1 MTTGLILIVVF
12 FLLVAL
18 NVPIGFAIGL
28 ATLAALGSIMPIDP
42 ATTTLA
48 QRMVAGLDSFTLLA
62 IPFFILSGYLMGA
75 GGVASRLINAAKGL
89 IGALPG
95 GLAVVNIISS
105 MLFGSVSG
113 SAVAATSAIGSFMVP
128 AMKKEG
134 YDAPFAASVTTTAS
148 IIGLLI
154 PPSNVMIVYAVA
166 AGGVSIGAL
175 FLAGYG
181 PGIVAGLALII
192 AAMLVARKEGYPVS
206 ERLSLGESLRTITP
220 AVPSIAM
227 LAIVI
232 GGIVS
237 GLFTATE
244 ASAFAVVYSMFLGIY
259 LHREMGWKDLPGII
273 VKSAETTGIVLFL
286 IAASTGM
293 AWMLAYSGLPGA
305 IAEGLLTISQNPL
318 LLLLLINVILLV
330 IGAFLDITPAILIFT
345 PILLPVATALGISP
359 VHFGM
364 ILIFNLSI
372 GLCTPPVGTVLF
384 VGAAVGGTKVAS
396 MIKPMIPLYLAMLA
410 ALALTT
416 AVPQLSEALPRFFGM
431 ME

>member
-1 MTTGLILIVVF
+1 MTTGLILVLVF
-12 FLLVAL
+12 FILVAL

-28 ATLAALGSIMPIDP
+28 STLAALVAIMPFDP
-42 ATTTLA
+42 ATTTMA

-75 GGVASRLINAAKGL
+75 GGVARRLIDAAKGL

-95 GLAVVNIISS
+95 GLAVVSIISS

-134 YDAPFAASVTTTAS
+134 YDAPFAASVTTSAS
-148 IIGLLI
+148 ILGLLI

-181 PGIVAGLALII
+181 PGLLAGLALVI
-192 AAMLVARKEGYPVS
+192 AAVIVARKEGYPVS
-206 ERLSLGESLRTITP
+206 ERLPFKDSIRTVFP
-220 AVPSIAM
+220 AIPSIAM
-227 LAIVI
+227 LVIVV

-237 GLFTATE
+237 GIFTATE
-244 ASAFAVVYSMFLGIY
+244 ASAFAVVYSLILGVFV
-259 LHREMGWKDLPGII
+259 HREMAWKDLPGVI

-305 IAEGLLTISQNPL
+305 IAAALLTISDNPL
-318 LLLLLINVILLV
+318 LLLLLINVVLLIV
-330 IGAFLDITPAILIFT
+330 GAFLDITPAILIFT
-345 PILLPVATALGISP
+345 PILLPVAVALGISP

-384 VGAAVGGTKVAS
+384 VGAAVGETKVAA

-410 ALALTT
+410 ALAVTT
-416 AVPQLSEALPRFFGM
+416 AVPALSEALPRFFGM
-431 ME
+431 M

>member
-1 MTTGLILIVVF
+1 MTTGLILILVF
-12 FLLVAL
+12 FVLIAL
-18 NVPIGFAIGL
+18 SAPIGVAIGL
-28 ATLAALGSIMPIDP
+28 ATLAALLSILPFDT
-42 ATTTLA
+42 ATSTMA
-48 QRMVAGLDSFTLLA
+48 QRMIAGMDSFTLLA

-95 GLAVVNIISS
+95 GLAVVNIISC

-113 SAVAATSAIGSFMVP
+113 SAVAATSAIGSFMIP
-128 AMKKEG
+128 SMKKEG
-134 YDAPFAASVTTTAS
+134 YDTPFAASVTTSAS
-148 IIGLLI
+148 ILGLLI

-181 PGIVAGLALII
+181 PGLLAGLSLII
-192 AAMLVARKEGYPVS
+192 TAMFIARKAGYPVS
-206 ERLSLGESLRTITP
+206 ERMPLNESVRTVIP
-220 AVPSIAM
+220 AIPSIIM
-227 LAIVI
+227 LVIVV

-244 ASAFAVVYSMFLGIY
+244 ASAFAVVYSLFLG
-259 LHREMGWKDLPGII
+259 LVVHRELKLADLPAVII
-273 VKSAETTGIVLFL
+273 KSAETTGIVLFL
-286 IAASTGM
+286 IDVSTGM

-305 IAEGLLTISQNPL
+305 IADSLLTISDNPI
-318 LLLLLINVILLV
+318 LLLLLINVVLLI

-345 PILLPVATALGISP
+345 PILLPVAVALDISA

-372 GLCTPPVGTVLF
+372 GLFTPPVGTVLF
-384 VGAAVGGTKVAS
+384 VGAAVGQTKVEA
-396 MIKPMIPLYLAMLA
+396 MIKPMIPLYAAMLL
-410 ALALTT
+410 ALAATT
-416 AVPQLSEALPRFFGM
+416 IFPALSEWLPQAFGM
-431 ME
+431 M

>member
-1 MTTGLILIVVF
+1 MTTGLILVFVF
-12 FLLVAL
+12 FVLVAL
-18 NVPIGFAIGL
+18 NMPIGFAIGI
-28 ATLAALGSIMPIDP
+28 ATLSALLSILPFDA
-42 ATTTLA
+42 ATTTMA
-48 QRMVAGLDSFTLLA
+48 QRMAAGLDSFTLLA

-95 GLAVVNIISS
+95 GLAVVNIISC

-134 YDAPFAASVTTTAS
+134 YDAPFSASVTTSAS
-148 IIGLLI
+148 ILGLLI

-181 PGIVAGLALII
+181 PGLLAGFALIVAAI
-192 AAMLVARKEGYPVS
+192 LVARKAGYPVS
-206 ERLSLGESLRTITP
+206 ERLPLRESLSTIVP
-220 AVPSIAM
+220 AIPSITM
-227 LAIVI
+227 LVIVV

-237 GLFTATE
+237 GIFTATE
-244 ASAFAVVYSMFLGIY
+244 ASAFAVAYSLVLG
-259 LHREMGWKDLPGII
+259 LAVHREMKLADLPAII

-305 IAEGLLTISQNPL
+305 IAEALLTISQNPI
-318 LLLLLINVILLV
+318 LLLLLINVILLL

-345 PILLPVATALGISP
+345 PILLPVAEALGISP
-359 VHFGM
+359 IHFGM

-384 VGAAVGGTKVAS
+384 VGAAVGETKVAS
-396 MIKPMIPLYLAMLA
+396 MVKPMIPLYLAMLA
-410 ALALTT
+410 ALFVTT
-416 AVPQLSEALPRFFGM
+416 VFPPLSEWLPSVFGM
-431 ME
+431 M

>member
-1 MTTGLILIVVF
+1 MTTGLILAFVF
-12 FLLVAL
+12 FALVAFR
-18 NVPIGFAIGL
+18 VPIGFAIGL
-28 ATLAALGSIMPIDP
+28 STLAALCSVMPVEP
-42 ATTTLA
+42 ATTTMA

-95 GLAVVNIISS
+95 GLAVVNIVSC

-134 YDAPFAASVTTTAS
+134 YDAPFAASVTTSAS
-148 IIGLLI
+148 ILGLLI

-175 FLAGYG
+175 FLAGYV
-181 PGIVAGLALII
+181 PGLLGGLALII
-192 AAMLVARKEGYPVS
+192 AAMLVARRAGYPVS
-206 ERLSLGESLRTITP
+206 QRLSLRESVRTLIP
-220 AVPSIAM
+220 AIPSVIM
-227 LAIVI
+227 LIIVV

-237 GLFTATE
+237 GVFTATE
-244 ASAFAVVYSMFLGIY
+244 ASAFAVIYSLLLGIY
-259 LHREMGWKDLPGII
+259 LHREMKWSDLPGII

-305 IAEGLLTISQNPL
+305 IAEALLSISDNPL
-318 LLLLLINVILLV
+318 LLLLLINLVLLL

-384 VGAAVGGTKVAS
+384 VGAAVGQTKVAS
-396 MIKPMIPLYLAMLA
+396 MIRPMLPLYLAMLL
-410 ALALTT
+410 ALAATT
-416 AVPQLSEALPRFFGM
+416 AFPILSEGLPRFFEM
-431 ME
+431 M

>member
-1 MTTGLILIVVF
+1 MTTGLILVLVF

-28 ATLAALGSIMPIDP
+28 ATLAALSSIMPLDP
-42 ATTTLA
+42 ATTTMA

-75 GGVASRLINAAKGL
+75 GGVARRLIDAAKGL

-95 GLAVVNIISS
+95 GLAVVSIISS

-134 YDAPFAASVTTTAS
+134 YDAPFAASVTTSAS
-148 IIGLLI
+148 ILGLLI

-181 PGIVAGLALII
+181 PGILAGITLII
-192 AAMLVARKEGYPVS
+192 AAMLVARKAGYPVS
-206 ERLSLGESLRTITP
+206 ERLSLSESIRTVIP
-220 AVPSIAM
+220 AIPSIAM
-227 LAIVI
+227 LVIVV

-237 GLFTATE
+237 GFFTATE
-244 ASAFAVVYSMFLGIY
+244 ASAFAVVYSLILG
-259 LHREMGWKDLPGII
+259 LFVHREMKWKDLPAVII
-273 VKSAETTGIVLFL
+273 KSAETTGIVLFL

-305 IAEGLLTISQNPL
+305 IAEALLTISDNPL
-318 LLLLLINVILLV
+318 LLLLLINIVLLV
-330 IGAFLDITPAILIFT
+330 VGAFLDITPAILIFT
-345 PILLPVATALGISP
+345 PILLPVAVALGISP

-384 VGAAVGGTKVAS
+384 VGAAVGETKVAS

-410 ALALTT
+410 ALAVTT
-416 AVPQLSEALPRFFGM
+416 MVPALSEALPRAFGM
-431 ME
+431 M

>member
-1 MTTGLILIVVF
+1 MTAGLILVLVF
-12 FLLVAL
+12 FVLVFL

-28 ATLAALGSIMPIDP
+28 STLAALVTILPFDP
-42 ATTTLA
+42 ATTTMA
-48 QRMVAGLDSFTLLA
+48 QRMIAGLDSFTLLA

-95 GLAVVNIISS
+95 GLAVVNIISC

-134 YDAPFAASVTTTAS
+134 YDAPFAASVTTSAS
-148 IIGLLI
+148 ILGLLI

-181 PGIVAGLALII
+181 PGLLAGLALII
-192 AAMLVARKEGYPVS
+192 AAMIVSRRAGYPVS
-206 ERLSLGESLRTITP
+206 ERLTLRESLRTVGP
-220 AVPSIAM
+220 AVPSILM
-227 LAIVI
+227 LVIVV
-232 GGIVS
+232 GGIVA
-237 GLFTATE
+237 GFFTATE
-244 ASAFAVVYSMFLGIY
+244 ASAFAVVYSMALGIY
-259 LHREMGWKDLPGII
+259 LHREIGWRDLPGII

-305 IAEGLLTISQNPL
+305 IAEGLLTFSDNPL
-318 LLLLLINVILLV
+318 LLLLVINILLLIV
-330 IGAFLDITPAILIFT
+330 GAFLDITPAILIFT
-345 PILLPVATALGISP
+345 PILLPVAVALGISP

-384 VGAAVGGTKVAS
+384 VGAAVGGTKVAA
-396 MIKPMIPLYLAMLA
+396 MVKPMLPLYFAMLL
-410 ALALTT
+410 ALAVTT
-416 AVPQLSEALPRFFGM
+416 AVPALSEALPKAFGM
-431 ME
+431 M

>member
-1 MTTGLILIVVF
+1 MTTGLILIAVF

-134 YDAPFAASVTTTAS
+134 YDAPFAASVTTSAS
-148 IIGLLI
+148 ILGLLI

-181 PGIVAGLALII
+181 PGIVAGLALVI

-206 ERLSLGESLRTITP
+206 ERLSLRESVRTIIP
-220 AVPSIAM
+220 AIPSIAM
-227 LAIVI
+227 LAIVV

-244 ASAFAVVYSMFLGIY
+244 ASAFAVVYSLFLGIY
-259 LHREMGWKDLPGII
+259 LHREMKWKDLAGVII
-273 VKSAETTGIVLFL
+273 KSAETTGIVLFL

-293 AWMLAYSGLPGA
+293 AWMLAYSGMPGA
-305 IAEGLLTISQNPL
+305 IAEGLLTISENPL
-318 LLLLLINVILLV
+318 LLLLLINVILLI

-345 PILLPVATALGISP
+345 PILLPVAAALGISP

-364 ILIFNLSI
+364 ILILNLSI

-384 VGAAVGGTKVAS
+384 VGAAVGQTKVAA

-416 AVPQLSEALPRFFGM
+416 AIPQLSEGLPRLFGM

>member
-1 MTTGLILIVVF
+1 MTTGLILVLVF

-28 ATLAALGSIMPIDP
+28 STLAALVSIMPLDP
-42 ATTTLA
+42 ATTTMA

-75 GGVASRLINAAKGL
+75 GGVARRLIDAAKGL

-95 GLAVVNIISS
+95 GLAVVSIISS

-134 YDAPFAASVTTTAS
+134 YDAPFAASVTTSAS
-148 IIGLLI
+148 ILGLLI

-181 PGIVAGLALII
+181 PGLLAGLFLVI
-192 AAMLVARKEGYPVS
+192 AAVIVARKENYPVS
-206 ERLSLGESLRTITP
+206 ERLPFKESIRTVVP
-220 AVPSIAM
+220 AIPSIAM
-227 LAIVI
+227 LVVVV

-237 GLFTATE
+237 GIFTATE
-244 ASAFAVVYSMFLGIY
+244 ASAFAVVYSLILGIF
-259 LHREMGWKDLPGII
+259 LHREMSWKDLPAVII
-273 VKSAETTGIVLFL
+273 KSAETTGIVLFL

-305 IAEGLLTISQNPL
+305 IAEGLLTISENPL
-318 LLLLLINVILLV
+318 LLLLLINVILLIV
-330 IGAFLDITPAILIFT
+330 GAFLDITPAILIFT
-345 PILLPVATALGISP
+345 PILLPVAVALGISP
-359 VHFGM
+359 EHFGM

-384 VGAAVGGTKVAS
+384 VGAAVGETKVAA

-410 ALALTT
+410 ALAVTT
-416 AVPQLSEALPRFFGM
+416 AVPALSEALPRFFGM
-431 ME
+431 M

>member
-1 MTTGLILIVVF
+1 MTTGLILVFVF
-12 FLLVAL
+12 FLLVAF

-28 ATLAALGSIMPIDP
+28 STLAALVSIMPLDP
-42 ATTTLA
+42 ATTTMA

-75 GGVASRLINAAKGL
+75 GGVARRLIDAAKGL

-95 GLAVVNIISS
+95 GLAVVSIISS

-134 YDAPFAASVTTTAS
+134 YDAPFAASVTTSAS
-148 IIGLLI
+148 ILGLLI

-181 PGIVAGLALII
+181 PGLLAGLALII
-192 AAMLVARKEGYPVS
+192 AAIIVARRAGYPVS
-206 ERLSLGESLRTITP
+206 ERLTFKQSVSTIVP
-220 AVPSIAM
+220 AIPSVAM
-227 LAIVI
+227 LVIVV
-232 GGIVS
+232 GGIVA
-237 GLFTATE
+237 GFFTATE
-244 ASAFAVVYSMFLGIY
+244 ASAFAVVYSLFLGIF
-259 LHREMGWKDLPGII
+259 LHREMSWKDLPAVI

-305 IAEGLLTISQNPL
+305 IAQSLLTISDNPI
-318 LLLLLINVILLV
+318 LLLLLINVVLLIV
-330 IGAFLDITPAILIFT
+330 GAFLDITPAILIFT
-345 PILLPVATALGISP
+345 PILLPVAVALGISP
-359 VHFGM
+359 VHFGI

-384 VGAAVGGTKVAS
+384 VGAAVGETKVAS
-396 MIKPMIPLYLAMLA
+396 MIKPMVPLYLAMLA
-410 ALALTT
+410 ALAVTT
-416 AVPQLSEALPRFFGM
+416 MVPALSEALPTFFGM
-431 ME
+431 M

>member
-1 MTTGLILIVVF
+1 MISGLILVSIF
-12 FLLVAL
+12 FLLVLL

-28 ATLAALGSIMPIDP
+28 ATLAALGSIMPFDP
-42 ATTTLA
+42 ATTTMA

-75 GGVASRLINAAKGL
+75 GGVASRLINAAKGM

-95 GLAVVNIISS
+95 GLAVVNIISC

-134 YDAPFAASVTTTAS
+134 YDAPFAASVTTSAS
-148 IIGLLI
+148 ILGLLI

-181 PGIVAGLALII
+181 PGIIAGLALII
-192 AAMLVARKEGYPVS
+192 AAILVARRAGYPVS
-206 ERLSLGESLRTITP
+206 ERVSLAESLAALGP

-227 LAIVI
+227 LLVVV

-244 ASAFAVVYSMFLGIY
+244 ASAFAVVYSLALGIFV
-259 LHREMGWKDLPGII
+259 HREMRWSELPGII

-293 AWMLAYSGLPGA
+293 AWMLAYSGMPGA
-305 IAEGLLTISQNPL
+305 IADALLTISDNPL
-318 LLLLLINVILLV
+318 ILLLVINVILLV
-330 IGAFLDITPAILIFT
+330 VGAFLDITPAILIFT
-345 PILLPVATALGISP
+345 PILLPVAVALGISP

-384 VGAAVGGTKVAS
+384 VGAAVGGTKVAA
-396 MIKPMIPLYLAMLA
+396 MVRPMLPLYAAMLL
-410 ALALTT
+410 ALAATT
-416 AVPQLSEALPRFFGM
+416 AFPALSEALPRLFGM
-431 ME
+431 M

>member
-1 MTTGLILIVVF
+1 MTTGLILVLVF
-12 FLLVAL
+12 FILVAL

-28 ATLAALGSIMPIDP
+28 STLAALLAIMPIDP
-42 ATTTLA
+42 ATTTMA

-75 GGVASRLINAAKGL
+75 GGVARRLIDAAKGL

-95 GLAVVNIISS
+95 GLAVVSIISS

-134 YDAPFAASVTTTAS
+134 YDAPFAASVTTSAS
-148 IIGLLI
+148 ILGLLI

-181 PGIVAGLALII
+181 PGLLAGLALII
-192 AAMLVARKEGYPVS
+192 AAMLVARRAGYPVS
-206 ERLSLGESLRTITP
+206 ERLSLSESLRTIVP
-220 AVPSIAM
+220 AIPSIAM
-227 LAIVI
+227 LVIVV

-237 GLFTATE
+237 GFFTATE
-244 ASAFAVVYSMFLGIY
+244 ASAFAVVYSLLLGIY
-259 LHREMGWKDLPGII
+259 LHREMRWKDLPGVII
-273 VKSAETTGIVLFL
+273 KSAETTGIVLFL

-293 AWMLAYSGLPGA
+293 AWMLAYSGMPGA
-305 IAEGLLTISQNPL
+305 IAEALLTISDNPL
-318 LLLLLINVILLV
+318 LLLLLINVVLLIV
-330 IGAFLDITPAILIFT
+330 GAFLDITPAILIFT
-345 PILLPVATALGISP
+345 PIFLPVAVALGISP

-384 VGAAVGGTKVAS
+384 VGAAVGETKVAA
-396 MIKPMIPLYLAMLA
+396 MIKPMTPLYLAMIA
-410 ALALTT
+410 ALAVTT
-416 AVPQLSEALPRFFGM
+416 AVPALSEALPRFFGM
-431 ME
+431 M

>member
-1 MTTGLILIVVF
+1 MTTGLILVLVF
-12 FLLVAL
+12 FVLVAL
-18 NVPIGFAIGL
+18 NMPIGFSIGI
-28 ATLAALGSIMPIDP
+28 ATLSALLFILPLDAAS
-42 ATTTLA
+42 TTMA

-95 GLAVVNIISS
+95 GLAVVNIISC

-134 YDAPFAASVTTTAS
+134 YDAPFAASITSSAS
-148 IIGLLI
+148 ILGLLI

-175 FLAGYG
+175 FLAGYI
-181 PGIVAGLALII
+181 PGILAGLALIS
-192 AAMLVARKEGYPVS
+192 AAIIVARREGYPVT
-206 ERLSLGESLRTITP
+206 ERLPFRESLSTIVP
-220 AVPSIAM
+220 AVPSIIM
-227 LAIVI
+227 LVVVV

-237 GLFTATE
+237 GIFTATE
-244 ASAFAVVYSMFLGIY
+244 ASAFAVAYSLILG
-259 LHREMGWKDLPGII
+259 LMVHREMKLADVPAII
-273 VKSAETTGIVLFL
+273 IKSAETTGIVLFL

-305 IAEGLLTISQNPL
+305 IAEALLTISQNPI

-345 PILLPVATALGISP
+345 PILLPVAEALGISP
-359 VHFGM
+359 VHFGI

-384 VGAAVGGTKVAS
+384 VGAAVGETKVAA
-396 MIKPMIPLYLAMLA
+396 MVKPMIPLYIAMLL
-410 ALALTT
+410 ALAATT
-416 AVPQLSEALPRFFGM
+416 AIPALSEWLPRTFGM
-431 ME
+431 M

>member
-1 MTTGLILIVVF
+1 MTGGLILIFVF
-12 FLLVAL
+12 LVLVAL

-28 ATLAALGSIMPIDP
+28 ATLASLASIMPFDP
-42 ATTTLA
+42 ATTTMA
-48 QRMVAGLDSFTLLA
+48 QRMIAGLDSFTLLA

-75 GGVASRLINAAKGL
+75 GGVANRLINAAKGM

-95 GLAVVNIISS
+95 GLAVVNIISC

-148 IIGLLI
+148 ILGLLI

-181 PGIVAGLALII
+181 PGIVAGLTLIG
-192 AAMLVARKEGYPVS
+192 AAMLVARKAGYPVS
-206 ERLSLGESLRTITP
+206 ERLTLSQSVRAFVP
-220 AVPSIAM
+220 AIPSIAM
-227 LAIVI
+227 LLIVV

-244 ASAFAVVYSMFLGIY
+244 ASAFAVIYSLILGIFV
-259 LHREMGWKDLPGII
+259 HKEMRWADLPAII

-286 IAASTGM
+286 IATSTGM
-293 AWMLAYSGLPGA
+293 AWVLAYSGLPGA
-305 IAEGLLTISQNPL
+305 IADGLLTISDNPL

-330 IGAFLDITPAILIFT
+330 VGAFLDITPAILIFT
-345 PILLPVATALGISP
+345 PILLPVAVALGISP

-384 VGAAVGGTKVAS
+384 VGAAVGQTKVAA
-396 MIKPMIPLYLAMLA
+396 MVKPLLPLYAAMLA

-416 AVPQLSEALPRFFGM
+416 AVPALSEALPRFFGM
-431 ME
+431 M

>member
-1 MTTGLILIVVF
+1 MNSGLILVFVF
-12 FLLVAL
+12 FILVAL
-18 NVPIGFAIGL
+18 NVPIAFSIGM
-28 ATLAALGSIMPIDP
+28 ATIAALLSIMPLDP
-42 ATTTLA
+42 ATTTMA

-75 GGVASRLINAAKGL
+75 GGVASRLIAAAKGL

-95 GLAVVNIISS
+95 GLAVVNIISC

-134 YDAPFAASVTTTAS
+134 YDAPFAASLTTSAS
-148 IIGLLI
+148 ILGLLI

-181 PGIVAGLALII
+181 PGLVAGLALII
-192 AAMLVARKEGYPVS
+192 TAMIVARKKGYPVS
-206 ERLSLGESLRTITP
+206 ERLPLRESVRTII
-220 AVPSIAM
+220 AALPSIAM
-227 LAIVI
+227 LIVVV
-232 GGIVS
+232 GGIVA
-237 GLFTATE
+237 GYFTATE
-244 ASAFAVVYSMFLGIY
+244 ASAFAVIYSLILG
-259 LHREMGWKDLPGII
+259 LFVHREMRFAELPAII
-273 VKSAETTGIVLFL
+273 AKSAETTGIVLFL
-286 IAASTGM
+286 IAVSTGM
-293 AWMLAYSGLPGA
+293 AWMLAYSGMPAA
-305 IAEGLLTISQNPL
+305 IAEALLTISENPI

-345 PILLPVATALGISP
+345 PILLPVAVAMGISP

-384 VGAAVGGTKVAS
+384 VGAAVGQTKVAH
-396 MIKPMIPLYLAMLA
+396 MIKPLLPLYLAMLA

-416 AVPQLSEALPRFFGM
+416 AVPALSEALPRAFGM
-431 ME
+431 M